1 MFKYEIYTTIPR
13 NFDPDVEGVT
23 LDSIAKSCDGY
34 VNHSIPLNMGNTI
47 IKIETSQPLEIKYI
61 VNQLNAEFQ
70 TMGEET
76 SVVKRIVRKDL

>member
-13 NFDPDVEGVT
+13 DFDPEVEGIT
-23 LDSIAKSCDGY
+23 LDSIVKSCKGY

-61 VNQLNAEFQ
+61 VDQLNAEFQ
-70 TMGEET
+70 IMGEET
-76 SVVKRIVRKDL
+76 SVVQRVVRKNL